1 MAASWCVGITHLA
14 AAAANCVVPSGT
26 MTKKQTLDLIS
37 LTNHTHN
44 FGYKNSCSEPQ
55 QHEYSYSSFIM
66 AYGSTPYV
74 GMTPNKNGGHNKS
87 VQMTRSKCL

>member
-26 MTKKQTLDLIS
+26 MTKKQALDLIS

-44 FGYKNSCSEPQ
+44 FGYKNSCSEHQ
-55 QHEYSYSSFIM
+55 QHEYSYSSFI
-66 AYGSTPYV
+66 YTEPQQ
-74 GMTPNKNGGHNKS
+74 PGGTAEFTS
-87 VQMTRSKCL
+87 SYRSSQRP